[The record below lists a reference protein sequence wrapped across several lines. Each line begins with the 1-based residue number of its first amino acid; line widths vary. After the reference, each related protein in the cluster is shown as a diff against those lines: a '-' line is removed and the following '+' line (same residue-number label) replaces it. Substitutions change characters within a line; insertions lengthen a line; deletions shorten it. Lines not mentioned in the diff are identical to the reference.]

1 MDSFLRRLKYYGIGF
16 SIGLL
21 FVVFFFQNR
30 GCSWFPSNRVK
41 NSILERVLVVPDEEM
56 AKLRSQG
63 ISKDDLIQVL
73 NDGDVDFQ
81 QSAKQGNPQVYKLL
95 KEFNGKEMSFYFTL
109 PQESFISEIHFSESS
124 ARKVKNTKE
133 GYGTII
139 RFPADKDL
147 VIVDEG
153 KKLTCLQETM
163 RLINPK
169 TILKCFVKSGKID
182 FSKSDLRAKPKAI
195 QTIVFKDPSGR
206 IAEATAIWYKNKIN
220 ITSFYVS
227 FENDCERYS
236 TENVDK

>member
-1 MDSFLRRLKYYGIGF
+1 
-16 SIGLL
+16 
-21 FVVFFFQNR
+21 
-30 GCSWFPSNRVK
+30 
-41 NSILERVLVVPDEEM
+41 
-56 AKLRSQG
+56 
-63 ISKDDLIQVL
+63 
-73 NDGDVDFQ
+73 
-81 QSAKQGNPQVYKLL
+81 
-95 KEFNGKEMSFYFTL
+95 MSFYFTL

-124 ARKVKNTKE
+124 ARKVKNTTE
-133 GYGTII
+133 GLGSII

-163 RLINPK
+163 GLINPK

-182 FSKSDLRAKPKAI
+182 FSKSDLRAKTKAI

-206 IAEATAIWYKNKIN
+206 TAEATAIWYKNKIN
-220 ITSFYVS
+220 ITAFNVS